1 MKDLTEIFYYLGK
14 RINILD
20 LSFYLLIK
28 FAAVVAD
35 GVCHRFN
42 NGFDKNHAQSG
53 FRAKRELSP
62 AVNLL

>member
-35 GVCHRFN
+35 GVKIVTVLIMVLTKTMH
-42 NGFDKNHAQSG
+42 
-53 FRAKRELSP
+53 
-62 AVNLL
+62 

>member
-35 GVCHRFN
+35 GVKIVTVLIMVLTKTMHRV
-42 NGFDKNHAQSG
+42 GSEL
-53 FRAKRELSP
+53 RENS
-62 AVNLL
+62 VLL